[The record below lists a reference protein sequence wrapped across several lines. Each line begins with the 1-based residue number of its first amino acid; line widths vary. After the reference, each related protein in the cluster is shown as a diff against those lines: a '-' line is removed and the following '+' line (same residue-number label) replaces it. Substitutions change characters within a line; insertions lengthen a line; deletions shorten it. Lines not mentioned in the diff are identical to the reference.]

1 MRFYVLGNPNK
12 PGVRPEAERLLPIL
26 RRLGEVVVFD
36 LDRTADLSRTTADIA
51 LVLGGDGAILRAARQ
66 MGYHQVPVLGINLG
80 KLGFLADISLD
91 CIEDC
96 LPQIVAGEFR
106 TTEHIMFECSVGG
119 DGPERTFLG
128 LNDAVVEAGPPF
140 HMIEFEV
147 GVDGETVLHH
157 GGDGLIVSTPIGST
171 AHNLAAG
178 GPILGQELDAFVITA
193 ISPHALTARPL
204 VDSARKVYT
213 IRLQRADGAWLVID
227 GQELVP
233 LSTSSRITIRRAP
246 VAFRLVKAPGQSY
259 FRTLHDKLRWG
270 ASPNYRHEPG
280 DSVERTD
287 LNSDS

>member
-1 MRFYVLGNPNK
+1 MRFYVLGNPDK
-12 PGVRPEAERLLPIL
+12 PGVRPEAERLLPVL
-26 RRLGEVVVFD
+26 ERLGEVVVFD
-36 LDRTADLSRTTADIA
+36 LDRTADLSRTSADIA

-91 CIEDC
+91 CIADC
-96 LPQIVAGEFR
+96 LPQIAAGEFR
-106 TTEHIMFECSVGG
+106 TTDHIMFECTVAGAA
-119 DGPERTFLG
+119 PPRTFLG
-128 LNDAVVEAGPPF
+128 LNDAVVETGPPF
-140 HMIEFEV
+140 HMIEYEID
-147 GVDGETVLHH
+147 VDGETVLRH

-204 VDSARKVYT
+204 VDSAGKVYT

-233 LSTSSRITIRRAP
+233 LSIDSRVTIRKAP

-270 ASPNYRHEPG
+270 VSPHYRREPG
-280 DSVERTD
+280 GSSERTD
-287 LNSDS
+287 LKS